1 MPWPWNER
9 TVLIEAEEAILLPD
23 VASEGKRWR
32 CRHHG
37 KPAQALAMLLGG
49 AARARPGATACMC
62 CSAIH
67 GRIANY
73 CRGRTVWPG
82 GKRSGAP
89 MRWA

>member
-49 AARARPGATACMC
+49 AARAPGLAQPRACAARLSM
-62 CSAIH
+62 
-67 GRIANY
+67 
-73 CRGRTVWPG
+73 
-82 GKRSGAP
+82 GA
-89 MRWA
+89 